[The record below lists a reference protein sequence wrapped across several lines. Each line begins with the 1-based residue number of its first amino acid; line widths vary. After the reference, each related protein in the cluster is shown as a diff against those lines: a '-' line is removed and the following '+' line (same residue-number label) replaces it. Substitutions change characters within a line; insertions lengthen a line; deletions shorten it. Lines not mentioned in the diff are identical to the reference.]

1 MEAASVRFS
10 EWTIA
15 QKGVLAVSVVLTI
28 WNVAGLL
35 ANPDFATGADATAVQ
50 VLGVDFN
57 GWHALSGFLLVGPGF
72 LMCLRPGWALFFSL
86 YAGAVLVL
94 TAIWAL
100 VDTEP
105 ADRLA
110 FPHNEADAVL
120 HFGFAAAYFS
130 VAALQL
136 RADSGTA

>member
-1 MEAASVRFS
+1 MEAAAARS

-15 QKGVLAVSVVLTI
+15 QKGVLAVSAVLTA
-28 WNVAGLL
+28 WSVVGLI

-57 GWHALSGFLLVGPGF
+57 GWHALSGLLLVGPGF
-72 LMCLRPGWALFFSL
+72 LMCLRPNWALFFAL
-86 YAGAVLVL
+86 YAGALLVV

-100 VDTEP
+100 VDTRP
-105 ADRLA
+105 AELLA

-120 HFGFAAAYFS
+120 HFSFAAAYFS
-130 VAALQL
+130 VAVLQL
-136 RADSGTA
+136 RADRAGD

>member
-1 MEAASVRFS
+1 MEAAAARS

-15 QKGVLAVSVVLTI
+15 QKGVLAVSVVLTV
-28 WNVAGLL
+28 WNVAGLI

-72 LMCLRPGWALFFSL
+72 LMCLRPTWAFFFAL
-86 YAGAVLVL
+86 YTGALLVL
-94 TAIWAL
+94 SAIWAL
-100 VDTEP
+100 VDTRP
-105 ADRLA
+105 AELLA

-120 HFGFAAAYFS
+120 HFSFAAAYFS

-136 RADSGTA
+136 RADRAGT